1 MKAIII
7 EDEAVAVRQLIRV
20 LQKVAPTIEIVETLE
35 SIESAVYW
43 FSNNAE
49 PDLIFLDIHLS
60 DGLSFEIFNHVK
72 LKCPIIFT
80 TAYDEYAI
88 QAFKVNSIDYLLK
101 PIKESELAQAIEK
114 YKSLQS
120 VPVLEQQVTQL
131 LQSYQQSI
139 SKNYKTRFL
148 VKKQDQLKAIES
160 SSVSYFYSEDKITFL
175 RTASSK
181 YIVNYSLNDLEKMLN
196 PNDFFRL
203 NRKMITSFSA
213 IQKIHKYFNGKLLI
227 ELSPAISEKTVI
239 SREKAIVFKEWLG
252 Q

>member
-20 LQKVAPTIEIVETLE
+20 LQKVAPDIEIIEELE
-35 SIESAVYW
+35 SIESAVHW
-43 FSNNAE
+43 FSNNVE
-49 PDLIFLDIHLS
+49 PDLVFLDIHLS
-60 DGLSFEIFNHVK
+60 DGLSFEIFKHVK

-101 PIKESELAQAIEK
+101 PIKESELAQAVEK

-120 VPVLEQQVTQL
+120 IPVLEQQVSQL
-131 LQSYQQSI
+131 LQNYQQSI
-139 SKNYKTRFL
+139 NKNYKTRFL
-148 VKKQDQLKAIES
+148 IKQQDQLKAIES

-175 RTASSK
+175 RTANSK
-181 YIVNYSLNDLEKMLN
+181 YIINYSLNDLEKMLN

-227 ELSPAISEKTVI
+227 ELSPKVVEKIVI

>member
-20 LQKVAPTIEIVETLE
+20 LQKVAPDIEIIEELE
-35 SIESAVYW
+35 SIESAVHW
-43 FSNNAE
+43 FSNNVE
-49 PDLIFLDIHLS
+49 PDLVFLDIHLS
-60 DGLSFEIFNHVK
+60 DGLSFEIFKHVK

-101 PIKESELAQAIEK
+101 PIKESELAQAVEK

-120 VPVLEQQVTQL
+120 IPVLKQQVSQL
-131 LQSYQQSI
+131 LQNYQQSI
-139 SKNYKTRFL
+139 NKNYKTRFL
-148 VKKQDQLKAIES
+148 IKQQDQLKAIES

-175 RTASSK
+175 RTANSK
-181 YIVNYSLNDLEKMLN
+181 YIINYSLNDLEKMLN

-227 ELSPAISEKTVI
+227 ELSPKVVEKIVI

>member
-1 MKAIII
+1 MNI
-7 EDEAVAVRQLIRV
+7 
-20 LQKVAPTIEIVETLE
+20 
-35 SIESAVYW
+35 
-43 FSNNAE
+43 
-49 PDLIFLDIHLS
+49 
-60 DGLSFEIFNHVK
+60 
-72 LKCPIIFT
+72 
-80 TAYDEYAI
+80 
-88 QAFKVNSIDYLLK
+88 LK

-227 ELSPAISEKTVI
+227 ELSPKVLEKIVI

>member
-7 EDEAVAVRQLIRV
+7 EDEAVAIRQLIRV
-20 LQKVAPTIEIVETLE
+20 LQKVAPDIEIIEELE
-35 SIESAVYW
+35 SIESAVHW
-43 FSNNAE
+43 FSNNVE
-49 PDLIFLDIHLS
+49 PDLVFLDIHLS
-60 DGLSFEIFNHVK
+60 DGLSFEIFKHVK

-101 PIKESELAQAIEK
+101 PIKESELAQAVEK

-120 VPVLEQQVTQL
+120 IPVLEQQVSQL
-131 LQSYQQSI
+131 LQNYQQSI
-139 SKNYKTRFL
+139 NKNYKTRFL
-148 VKKQDQLKAIES
+148 IKQQDQLKAIEN
-160 SSVSYFYSEDKITFL
+160 SSVSYFYSEDKVTFL
-175 RTASSK
+175 RTANSK
-181 YIVNYSLNDLEKMLN
+181 YIINYSLNDLEKMLN

-227 ELSPAISEKTVI
+227 ELSPKVVEKIVI